1 MTILW
6 GRFSCE
12 NVHLQE
18 FEDAEMRTITSL
30 WTGVDN
36 CFFDRDR
43 LLMQTLSINLARQQQ
58 GNLHFVT
65 DSFGVEIA
73 EELGW
78 SYEFDSVDTS
88 LNQMPERLNHIWA
101 AGKLYAA
108 SIQKERHMQIDGDV
122 LLFKPLEP
130 EGEIF
135 TQSVD
140 NPENYRGELMR
151 AIIKHAELEPESDA
165 YNCGILGGD
174 PEPIKAFTHAALDL
188 CCRKLLSFRRLG
200 TICSMIAEQYFL
212 GIHCRHAGLVIHTL
226 FKELPTDEEAWKL
239 GYCHMQGSSKILPK
253 FTDRATKKM
262 QELFPEQLA
271 KFNLGIGNVILA
283 GGLR

>member
-1 MTILW
+1 MK
-6 GRFSCE
+6 
-12 NVHLQE
+12 NVHLPKL
-18 FEDAEMRTITSL
+18 EDATMKTITSL

-43 LLMQTLSINLARQQQ
+43 LLMQTLSINLALQAQ

-65 DSFGVEIA
+65 DSFGAEIA

-78 SYEFDSVDTS
+78 DFTSVDTS
-88 LNQMPERLNHIWA
+88 LNQMPERLNHIWS

-108 SIQKERHMQIDGDV
+108 TIQKERHMQIDGDV

-130 EGEIF
+130 KGEIF
-135 TQSVD
+135 AQSVD

-151 AIIKHAELEPESDA
+151 AIITHAELEPESDA

-174 PEPIKAFTHAALDL
+174 HEPIKAFAHAALDL
-188 CCRKLLSFRRLG
+188 CCRKHLSFRRLG
-200 TICSMIAEQYFL
+200 IICSMIAEQYFL
-212 GIHCRHAGLVIHTL
+212 GIYCRNVGLVIHTL
-226 FKELPTDEEAWKL
+226 FKELPTEAEAEKL
-239 GYCHMQGSSKILPK
+239 GYCHMQGCSKSLPK
-253 FTDRATKKM
+253 FTERATKKM

-271 KFNLGIGNVILA
+271 KFNRGIGNVILA